1 MIRLAGFLT
10 GSVLAITAI
19 LLVLGV
25 PEFRANEDET
35 PAMMPPASPAPEA
48 VFTEL
53 PPAEEPIEPV
63 QVTAT
68 ASPGPLELPQTP
80 AAGTSGETNWH
91 SFWSP
96 FRSQIAA
103 NGFVSQLESVTGF
116 DYRVVKVDPG
126 TYEVAFAYDD
136 ENERDEILATIA
148 AATGLDLPD
157 S

>member
-35 PAMMPPASPAPEA
+35 PVMPAASPAPEP

-53 PPAEEPIEPV
+53 PPVEEPIEPV

-68 ASPGPLELPQTP
+68 ASPGPLKIPQAP
-80 AAGTSGETNWH
+80 AAGTSGKPNWH

-103 NGFVSQLESVTGF
+103 NGFVSRLESMTGF
-116 DYRVVKVDPG
+116 DYRVVKVDTG
-126 TYEVAFAYDD
+126 AYEVAFAYGD
-136 ENERDEILATIA
+136 ENERDRILATIA

-157 S
+157 T